1 MKFLVAL
8 YLLTVTLSLDVPA
21 THERADDGYH
31 ARVKAHEA
39 HITNNY
45 RDDHKRPFNVT
56 RAQQIKRDRERL
68 VVLYQEQ
75 AAIARAIER
84 TKRGKL

>member
-8 YLLTVTLSLDVPA
+8 YLSTVVPSLAVPVA
-21 THERADDGYH
+21 HDKADDGYH
-31 ARVKAHEA
+31 ARKQAHEA

-45 RDDHKRPFNVT
+45 RDDHKRPSSVT

-68 VVLYQEQ
+68 ALLYQEQ
-75 AAIARAIER
+75 AAVARAIER
-84 TKRGKL
+84 AKKGKL